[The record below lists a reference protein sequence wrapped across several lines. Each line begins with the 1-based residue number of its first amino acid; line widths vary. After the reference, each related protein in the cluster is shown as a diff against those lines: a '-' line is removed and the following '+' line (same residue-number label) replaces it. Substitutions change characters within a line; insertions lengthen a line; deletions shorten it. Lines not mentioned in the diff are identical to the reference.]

1 MERRIDRL
9 HWKELKKIVPEK
21 VNAVILPVGILEAH
35 AASALGTDNFIPEH
49 LAGLVAPKV
58 GALVAPT
65 IPYGVPGSL
74 EGYPG
79 TVGVRREIFADYV
92 QDVLHGLAMTGFHEA
107 FILNGHGGNTEAL
120 KEVAQ
125 AAFQSSGLFTAVIHW
140 WLEAADITREVYGG
154 AGGHGGADETGLML
168 AIDPALAL
176 KSARSVEPA
185 FRMRAAVQAYPAASS
200 LLVYGD
206 DAAPLSFDATRARTF
221 LAKVT
226 ARVEEIIEEIQAHW
240 SEI

>member
-1 MERRIDRL
+1 MERRLDRL
-9 HWKELKKIVPEK
+9 HWKELKKIIPEK
-21 VNAVILPVGILEAH
+21 INAVILPVGILEAH
-35 AASALGTDNFIPEH
+35 AASVLGTDNLIPEH

-58 GALVAPT
+58 AALVAPT

-79 TVGVRREIFADYV
+79 TVGVRAEVFADYV
-92 QDVLHGLAMTGFHEA
+92 QDVLHGLAMTGFQEV
-107 FILNGHGGNTEAL
+107 FILNGHGGNTESL
-120 KEVAQ
+120 KDVAQ
-125 AAFQSSGLFTAVIHW
+125 VAFQSSGLYTAVIHW
-140 WLEAADITREVYGG
+140 WLEVADITREVYGG

-176 KSARSVEPA
+176 KSGRSVESA
-185 FRMRAAVQAYPAASS
+185 FRMRAAVQAYPAPSS

-206 DAAPLSFDATRARTF
+206 DAAPLSFDAVKARTF
-221 LAKVT
+221 LTRVAG
-226 ARVEEIIEEIQAHW
+226 RVEEIIEDVQAHW